1 MPLILEPRRQRQTD
15 PPVFEASLVYM
26 SYRLAR
32 ATWGDPVSIN
42 TYIVT
47 RAVPVVCQHNI
58 QIAGDRPVS
67 TLDVP
72 VTHRALPS
80 LSGDGWSCSVTH
92 VLVVM
97 WTGEDVLSE
106 LLLWPLFP
114 GLLDKVD
121 DPVWNMQIA
130 RMLELPEL
138 YKKVY
143 DQPFRNPA
151 LKEEEALK

>member
-1 MPLILEPRRQRQTD
+1 MDI
-15 PPVFEASLVYM
+15 
-26 SYRLAR
+26 
-32 ATWGDPVSIN
+32 
-42 TYIVT
+42 
-47 RAVPVVCQHNI
+47 
-58 QIAGDRPVS
+58 
-67 TLDVP
+67 
-72 VTHRALPS
+72 
-80 LSGDGWSCSVTH
+80 
-92 VLVVM
+92 
-97 WTGEDVLSE
+97 EDVLSE